1 MESVPAPTPPDMRS
15 ASPWRF
21 APRVLVPA
29 ILLVLLVLVQYAITR
44 DRHAVRNPVDR
55 SAPVALDARAPTY
68 GENLAA
74 QVARDPRDG
83 RAWVLLARTEFEA
96 DRFSEA
102 AAAYGKAVAAS
113 PKVARDAGVWCEYAD
128 ALGMAQGGNLAGTP
142 RDLIEHALTINP
154 AHPKALEMAGSAAY
168 EAKDFAS
175 AARYWR
181 ELLAQMPARTRE
193 RGELEGA
200 IDRADAFARRK

>member
-1 MESVPAPTPPDMRS
+1 MESVPAPSPPETRS

-21 APRVLVPA
+21 APRVVVPA
-29 ILLVLLVLVQYAITR
+29 ILLVMLVLVQYVITR
-44 DRHAVRNPVDR
+44 DRHAARNPADR

-102 AAAYGKAVAAS
+102 AAAFGKAVDAS

-128 ALGMAQGGNLAGTP
+128 ALGMAQGGGLAGAP
-142 RDLIEHALTINP
+142 RDLIARALAINP

-175 AARYWR
+175 AASYWR
-181 ELLAQMPARTRE
+181 DLLVQLPAQSRE
-193 RGELEGA
+193 HGELAAA
-200 IDRADAFARRK
+200 IDRADQLARRK

>member
-1 MESVPAPTPPDMRS
+1 MEGVPAPMRSDTLS
-15 ASPWRF
+15 ASPWRLSR
-21 APRVLVPA
+21 RVVVA
-29 ILLVLLVLVQYAITR
+29 TILLAVLALGLNAMTG
-44 DRHAVRNPVDR
+44 DR
-55 SAPVALDARAPTY
+55 SAVRDPADRTAPAADIQRAPTFR
-68 GENLAA
+68 ENLVA

-102 AAAYGKAVAAS
+102 AAAYEKAVAAS

-128 ALGMAQGGNLAGTP
+128 ALGMAQGGSLAGAP
-142 RDLIEHALTINP
+142 HDLIARALAINP
-154 AHPKALEMAGSAAY
+154 AHPKALEMAGSTAY
-168 EAKDFAS
+168 EAQDYES

-193 RGELEGA
+193 RDELAAA

>member
-1 MESVPAPTPPDMRS
+1 MEDVPAPMRLDIPS
-15 ASPWRF
+15 ALPWRF
-21 APRVLVPA
+21 SSRVVVPA
-29 ILLVLLVLVQYAITR
+29 ILIAGLAVGLYALTGDRGAGR
-44 DRHAVRNPVDR
+44 DPADR
-55 SAPVALDARAPTY
+55 SAAIAEDLRVPTFR
-68 GENLAA
+68 ENLSA

-102 AAAYGKAVAAS
+102 AAAYAKAVAAS
-113 PKVARDAGVWCEYAD
+113 PKVARDPGVWCEYAD
-128 ALGMAQGGNLAGTP
+128 ALGMAQGGSLAGAP
-142 RDLIEHALTINP
+142 HDLIERALAINP

-168 EAKDFAS
+168 VARDYAS

-181 ELLAQMPARTRE
+181 ELLAQMPARTQQY
-193 RGELEGA
+193 GELAAA

>member
-1 MESVPAPTPPDMRS
+1 MESVPAPMSSTMQS
-15 ASPWRF
+15 TSPWRLS
-21 APRVLVPA
+21 PRVVVPA
-29 ILLVLLVLVQYAITR
+29 ILLAMLVLVQYAITR
-44 DRHAVRNPVDR
+44 DRHAVRNPADR
-55 SAPVALDARAPTY
+55 GLAVAPDARAPTLRDT
-68 GENLAA
+68 LAA

-102 AAAYGKAVAAS
+102 AAAYAKAVAAS

-128 ALGMAQGGNLAGTP
+128 ALGMAQGGSLAGAP
-142 RDLIEHALTINP
+142 RDLIERALAINP

-168 EAKDFAS
+168 EAKDFAV

-193 RGELEGA
+193 RGELVAA
-200 IDRADAFARRK
+200 IERADQFARRK